1 MIKEGK
7 RRPNHLTD
15 EEKLG
20 EWSLKQ
26 RKSLEMSKNSEKDV
40 GSMVLGE
47 WSQNA
52 SSSQMRDSL
61 AQLLFLPY
69 SFVVVISEGGL
80 EHTVTALKL

>member
-40 GSMVLGE
+40 GSMMLGE

-52 SSSQMRDSL
+52 SSSQMRDVSGPAL
-61 AQLLFLPY
+61 ISTLLICCRDF
-69 SFVVVISEGGL
+69 
-80 EHTVTALKL
+80 

>member
-26 RKSLEMSKNSEKDV
+26 RKSLAMSKNSEKDV
-40 GSMVLGE
+40 GSMMLGE

-52 SSSQMRDSL
+52 SSSQMRDVSGPAL
-61 AQLLFLPY
+61 ISTLLICCRDF
-69 SFVVVISEGGL
+69 
-80 EHTVTALKL
+80 

>member
-52 SSSQMRDSL
+52 SSSQMRDVSGPAL
-61 AQLLFLPY
+61 ISTLLIYCRDF
-69 SFVVVISEGGL
+69 
-80 EHTVTALKL
+80 

>member
-40 GSMVLGE
+40 GSMLLGE
-47 WSQNA
+47 RSQNA
-52 SSSQMRDSL
+52 SSSQMRDVSGPAL
-61 AQLLFLPY
+61 ISTLLICCRDF
-69 SFVVVISEGGL
+69 
-80 EHTVTALKL
+80 

>member
-40 GSMVLGE
+40 GSMLLGE

-52 SSSQMRDSL
+52 SSSQMRDVSGPAL
-61 AQLLFLPY
+61 ISTLLICCRDF
-69 SFVVVISEGGL
+69 
-80 EHTVTALKL
+80 